1 MSATGMAAILTG
13 QATMGP
19 HAVSLGDI
27 GLLVAGVLILFLVFP
42 YLQTLPLVWRN
53 HEKL

>member
-1 MSATGMAAILTG
+1 MSATGMAAILAG

-27 GLLVAGVLILFLVFP
+27 GFLIAGMLIMFLVFP
-42 YLQTLPLVWRN
+42 YLQTLPLVWRA